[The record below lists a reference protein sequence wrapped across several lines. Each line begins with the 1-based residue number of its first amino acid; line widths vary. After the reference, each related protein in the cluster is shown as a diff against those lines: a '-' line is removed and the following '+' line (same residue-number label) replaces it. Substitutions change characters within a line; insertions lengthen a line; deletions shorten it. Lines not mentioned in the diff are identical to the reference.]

1 MKRFML
7 ILVAGLAISLS
18 SEAQNN
24 QGKSDDASR
33 IALAPVVDDINMP
46 VNAKNMLISKIR
58 QICVLNGLASEGEN
72 PMFSIRSTIDVLSKD
87 LTATA
92 PSMHSLSLT
101 INMYVVDNTSGN
113 VFSQTSV
120 DVKGVG
126 QNESKAYANAIKNLD
141 PKKGQFKTFVVQGQN
156 KILEFYNSQCDF
168 VISRAQSLKAQG
180 RDADA
185 SALLY
190 SVPTV
195 CKECYDKCMQF
206 AGSADAGNPVE
217 VESDTVAEPTDQVG
231 GD

>member
-72 PMFSIRSTIDVLSKD
+72 PIFSIKTNIDVLSKD

-92 PSMHSLSLT
+92 PPMHSLSLT
-101 INMYVVDNTSGN
+101 INMYVVDNTNGN

-141 PKKGQFKTFVVQGQN
+141 PKKGQFKTFIVQGQD

-180 RDADA
+180 RCDEA

-195 CKECYDKCMQF
+195 CKECYDNCMQL
-206 AGSADAGNPVE
+206 AGTSDVANTVE
-217 VESDTVAEPTDQVG
+217 VESDTVIDPTE
-231 GD
+231 